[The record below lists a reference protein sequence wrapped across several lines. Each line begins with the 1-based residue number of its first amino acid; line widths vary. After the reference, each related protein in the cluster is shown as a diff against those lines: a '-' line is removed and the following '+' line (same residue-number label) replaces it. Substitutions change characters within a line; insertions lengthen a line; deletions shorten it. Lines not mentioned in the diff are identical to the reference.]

1 MCFVDGFLW
10 HIDPATGQHW
20 LADDSDAEM
29 SEAEVEAQVAGVTAA
44 PEIVGTGTGT
54 LETEDDILEAAR
66 ALVTAEVRQVS
77 SISSVPLIIASRNLR
92 NPVDPRPPL
101 APNSIPHPQKWGNTL
116 LFPKRKGIGWRVGS
130 SLRVGLCLWPSL
142 ARQLA
147 CPRILCPVSPPSH
160 HSHPV
165 QADTTFT
172 ITVLIL
178 LRRRDPQPQD
188 PHATKRGRLEW
199 STRMTRTQ

>member
-66 ALVTAEVRQVS
+66 AVVIAEVRQVS

-101 APNSIPHPQKWGNTL
+101 APNSIPHFRKWGNTL
-116 LFPKRKGIGWRVGS
+116 FLPNRKGIGRRVGW
-130 SLRVGLCLWPSL
+130 SLRAGPRLWPSL
-142 ARQLA
+142 TRQLV
-147 CPRILCPVSPPSH
+147 CPQILCSASPPSH
-160 HSHPV
+160 HDRPV
-165 QADTTFT
+165 QPDTTFT
-172 ITVLIL
+172 VAVLIL
-178 LRRRDPQPQD
+178 LQRRGTPPQD
-188 PHATKRGRLEW
+188 PHLTERGRLEW
-199 STRMTRTQ
+199 STQMTRTQ